1 MRTWPPPPE
10 PAAAVGEIV
19 PLWIRLPKQG
29 EAEPRTGLT
38 RGVISRLCAEGRVK
52 SVSLKEK
59 GMARGVRLV
68 SLPSLLEYLERLAT
82 EQNPPK

>member
-1 MRTWPPPPE
+1 MRTWPPEPP
-10 PAAAVGEIV
+10 AVHGEIV

-38 RGVISRLCAEGRVK
+38 RGVISRLCAEGKVK
-52 SVSLKEK
+52 SVSLQDK
-59 GMARGVRLV
+59 GKARGVRLV
-68 SLPSLLEYLERLAT
+68 SLPSLLEYLERLAA